1 MRQTPGAH
9 GGQGAARTSRGMGGG
24 KVQRYQI
31 VHAFVHATI
40 AALLYLFLRY
50 VAVIDQ
56 YAFADYIRAA
66 AVFLLPFLFN
76 RSAFIANL
84 LIEKVPLVSVGIRRL
99 LSGSD
104 FIEGDWPLV
113 VMEEGKPI
121 PKYFGFL
128 TIAYEGG
135 QLVVYG
141 DDWNPDGSRAVKFR
155 SQQSSYENRKL
166 QYWYAQGAT
175 MFEPTMFG
183 YTRIYFFPERGR
195 IERHAG
201 EFLDKQHT
209 SPPFYAQRMR
219 YRPWQRH
226 LVTDAAKFAA
236 AKSLWSEIEP
246 SITAMKEQRI
256 DRDFI

>member
-1 MRQTPGAH
+1 MCQTPGAH
-9 GGQGAARTSRGMGGG
+9 GAQRGASGSGIGGD

-31 VHAFVHATI
+31 VPAFVHATI
-40 AALLYLFLRY
+40 AGLLYLFLRY

-56 YAFADYIRAA
+56 YAFADYIRAG

-84 LIEKVPLVSVGIRRL
+84 LIEKVPLLSVGIRRL

-113 VMEEGKPI
+113 VMEEGQPI

-141 DDWNPDGSRAVKFR
+141 DDWNPDGSHAVKFR
-155 SQQSSYENRKL
+155 SQQSSYDNRKL

-175 MFEPTMFG
+175 MYEPTMFG

-209 SPPFYAQRMR
+209 SPPFYAQRLR

-226 LVTDAAKFAA
+226 LAADAEKFAA
-236 AKSLWSEIEP
+236 AKRLWAEIEP
-246 SITAMKEQRI
+246 SITATQERRI